1 MHLRLSH
8 LVSRLSVLLIIAAL
22 PMASA
27 MADVVWNN
35 PAADGNWNNTANWTP
50 ATVPTVNDIVQ
61 FTTSNILTTAHTG
74 DKWVKGITFSG
85 DAAFTTNS
93 GGGVL
98 YVYDS
103 GITVLGGT
111 NNQVFTTNVRPRG
124 SATFSLVNNGTGLLD
139 VNNAITVHL
148 ENPGTIV
155 GTFGG
160 SGDVEINQFERRT
173 SDYRMDL
180 VKVGAGTLR
189 ILSANTTAAGS
200 GTGYLYGDKTSIE
213 EGTIQIG
220 ASNALAVDTVLSL
233 GAGAVNGVG
242 STAGNLAMGTSSQ
255 SATTLTFASTAAAS
269 INTVTIAGGTLLVKG
284 DADGSLDAAD
294 FQMGNVPFSYTGNI
308 TTNATFTG
316 AGKLQVGQTGTNTA
330 DIVLARR
337 GPSGTGNG
345 TVNVT
350 LDMSALGSFE
360 ANVDEFLIGQPGY
373 ENAAHAVA
381 TVRLAGSNAIRA
393 NTITMGNSL
402 NNGNTGTETLLLGTV
417 NTIQADT
424 IYVGR
429 KKTSALL
436 QFDTGLTNP
445 SVTIANLAGTGGA
458 NLYVG
463 YNDTGTGST
472 PAGTVDFTA
481 GTVNATLGAVVL
493 GRHDGNGGSGTGQL
507 KMAAGTITAGSVTLG
522 ETHNSNANATGII
535 TMTGGTF
542 HVTGNVSDGG
552 GSSTVNLNGG
562 TMSVD
567 GNLTVDTVNV
577 GVTNSA
583 GTLTLGGATNT
594 VGSLKF
600 LSTNASATNT
610 VNLAAGN
617 TLTVN
622 GTGSLVLGLSGYT
635 GIVTKAVFTGGGDLV
650 VNNTGGTMVVGVNN
664 SNQNSTT
671 NQATLDLY
679 DLGSFTAN
687 VNELRVSYESRIQST
702 LTLSNVA
709 NTITANTL
717 QVSNSVNN
725 NASPGVITLGEGTN
739 EIYANTINIGRGKG
753 NGTVAF
759 ASTADGPGTVIIAG
773 KAGAADIN
781 LAAYPN
787 SGTGATLQ
795 GLLDLRGHQAQVTA
809 DAVLIG
815 HRNDTGSGG
824 ANGNLYF
831 DGGTF
836 TANSVTVGSKPGSSG
851 GTATG
856 NLYISDGDF
865 TVNPGG
871 TLLIANGTGGRVAG
885 NVYLSGG
892 TLTTPAIAAGGGA
905 AVFSFT
911 GGTLHVETFGT
922 SALPFALNNVAG
934 TLAPGASIGT
944 TEVWGDYSQG
954 SLATLEIEVDPTG
967 IDELIVHGDVDL
979 HGDLH
984 LILLS
989 PILDSTSFLL
999 LDNAGAN
1006 PISGQFEGL
1015 EEGSIFYADGV
1026 TGNPFLITY
1035 MGGDGNDIVLTVVP
1049 EPASLTL
1056 LALTATGLGGY
1067 LRRRRKA

>member
-1 MHLRLSH
+1 MRRTIVHSRLSY
-8 LVSRLSVLLIIAAL
+8 LVAHWSVLLIVAAL
-22 PMASA
+22 PAAA
-27 MADVVWNN
+27 MADVVWNTV
-35 PAADGNWNNTANWTP
+35 AVDGSWNNTANWTP
-50 ATVPTVNDIVQ
+50 ANVPTVGDIVQ
-61 FTTSNILTTAHTG
+61 FTTSNITTTAHNG
-74 DKWVKGITFSG
+74 DKNVKGITFSG
-85 DAAFTTNS
+85 DAAFTTS
-93 GGGVL
+93 AGTGGVL

-111 NNQVFTTNVRPRG
+111 NNQTFNTNIRPRG
-124 SATFSLVNNGTGLLD
+124 SATFSLVNNGSGLLD
-139 VNNAITVHL
+139 VNSAITVHL
-148 ENPGTIV
+148 PSAGTIA

-160 SGDVEINQFERRT
+160 SGNVEINQLERRT
-173 SDYRMDL
+173 SDYHMDL
-180 VKVGAGTLR
+180 VKVGAGTLLIR
-189 ILSANTTAAGS
+189 SANPNPAGS
-200 GTGYLYGDKTSIE
+200 GTGYLYGDATIIQ

-220 ASNALAVDTVLSL
+220 ASNALAIDTVMTI
-233 GAGAVNGVG
+233 G
-242 STAGNLAMGTSSQ
+242 SATAAGNLAMGTSSQ
-255 SATTLTFASTAAAS
+255 SAATLTFASTAPADT
-269 INTVTIAGGTLLVKG
+269 NTVTIGGGTLLVKG

-294 FQMGNVPFSYTGNI
+294 FQMGNVASGFSGSI
-308 TTNATFTG
+308 TTNATLSG

-330 DIVLARR
+330 DLVLARWA
-337 GPSGTGNG
+337 GSGTGAV
-345 TVNVT
+345 TTT
-350 LDMSALGSFE
+350 LDMSGLGSFE
-360 ANVDEFLIGQPGY
+360 ANVDEFLIGQPGIDG
-373 ENAAHAVA
+373 EATA
-381 TVRLAGSNAIRA
+381 TVRLAGSNTIRA

-402 NNGNTGTETLLLGTV
+402 NHGNTGVQSLLLGTA
-417 NTIQADT
+417 NTIQADN
-424 IYVGR
+424 IYVGE
-429 KKTSALL
+429 KKTSAAL
-436 QFDTGLTNP
+436 QFDTGPTNP
-445 SVTIANLAGTGGA
+445 SVTIADLAGTGGA
-458 NLYVG
+458 NLYAG
-463 YNDTGTGST
+463 YNHVGTGTNPT
-472 PAGTVDFTA
+472 GTVDFTA
-481 GTVNATLGAVVL
+481 GTVNATLGTVVL
-493 GRHDGNGGSGTGQL
+493 GRHDGGGGSGTGEL

-522 ETHNSNANATGII
+522 ETHSGGSATGVI

-552 GSSTVNLNGG
+552 GTSTVNVQGG
-562 TMSVD
+562 SMSVD

-577 GVTNSA
+577 GLASSA
-583 GTLTLGGATNT
+583 GTLNLGGATNT
-594 VGSLKF
+594 IGSLKF
-600 LSTNASATNT
+600 LSRSSSATNLVT
-610 VNLAAGN
+610 LGAGK

-635 GIVTKAVFTGGGDLV
+635 GIVTNAVFTGGGDLV
-650 VNNTGGTMVVGVNN
+650 VNNSGGNMVVGVNN
-664 SNQNSTT
+664 NNQNGTT

-679 DLGSFTAN
+679 DLGSFTTN

-702 LTLSNVA
+702 LTLSNVS
-709 NTITANTL
+709 NTITANTV

-753 NGTVAF
+753 NGTIAF

-773 KAGAADIN
+773 KAGEADIN

-815 HRNDTGSGG
+815 HRNDTGGGG

-851 GTATG
+851 GTAAG

-871 TLLIANGTGGRVAG
+871 TLLIAAGTGGKVAG
-885 NVYLSGG
+885 NVTLSGG

-922 SALPFALNNVAG
+922 SALPFNLNNVAG

-944 TEVWGDYSQG
+944 TEVWGNYAQG
-954 SLATLEIEVDPTG
+954 SSATLEIEVDPAG

-979 HGDLH
+979 QGDLH

-1015 EEGSIFYADGV
+1015 AEGSVFYADGV

-1056 LALTATGLGGY
+1056 LALTAAGLGGY